1 VRWFVFLIALF
12 LALPG
17 SALAAGDAPPTVAL
31 TTPGAGPVAR
41 EIEVTAVAADDVE
54 VTKVEFRVRGILRFT
69 APTAP
74 YTGTFATGSVPDGP
88 ALIRAT
94 AYDSSGQTASSVV
107 DTFID
112 NTRPSLTVSGPD
124 KQRFLP
130 GATQTWDFN
139 ADDAGSG
146 LASVRCSV
154 QPINTAPT
162 FGDCTSAAEFVLSGQ
177 PEGTWTFSVRATDAA
192 GNFTQQGR
200 DFKIDGTAPETSI
213 ASGLADGAVTTDTTL
228 TWELAASENAT
239 FECRLGG
246 GSFAPCSG
254 GASHVTAGLAP
265 GTYTFEARATDLTGN
280 VDATPVRRT
289 FTVAAAGSPSATAS
303 AVSSSSAGTDAP
315 QIEVA
320 LRFRFV
326 SAARVTKIVGL
337 VVKNIPAGGTVTVTC
352 PSGCARKGYRKTK
365 RKGGELRLTPVTRK
379 KLKVGTEIR
388 VVVSKP
394 GMSSAVKVLTIRARK
409 APLVST
415 LCQPEGSPKPAA
427 C

>member
-31 TTPGAGPVAR
+31 TAPVAGPVAG
-41 EIEVTAVAADDVE
+41 EIEVAAVAGDDVE
-54 VTKVEFRVRGILRFT
+54 VTKVEFRVRGNLKHIDT
-69 APTAP
+69 TAP
-74 YTGTFATGSVPDGP
+74 YGGTFDTGSVPDGP
-88 ALIRAT
+88 APIRAT
-94 AYDSSGQTASSVV
+94 AYDSGGQTAYSVV
-107 DTFID
+107 ETFID

-124 KQRFLP
+124 RQRFIP
-130 GATQTWDFN
+130 GTTQTW
-139 ADDAGSG
+139 ALSAADAGSG

-154 QPINTAPT
+154 QPINTPPT
-162 FGDCTSAAEFVLSGQ
+162 FGDCTSATAFVLSGQ

-192 GNFTQQGR
+192 GNFAQQGR

-213 ASGLADGAVTTDTTL
+213 ASGPADGAVTADTTL
-228 TWELAASENAT
+228 TWELAASESAT
-239 FECRLGG
+239 FECRLAGG
-246 GSFAPCSG
+246 PFEPCSG

-289 FTVAAAGSPSATAS
+289 VTVAAAGSPLAGAS
-303 AVSSSSAGTDAP
+303 AVRSSVVDPDAP

-320 LRFRFV
+320 LRFSFV
-326 SAARVTKIVGL
+326 SAARATKIVGL
-337 VVKNIPAGGTVTVTC
+337 VVKNIPAGATVSVSC
-352 PSGCARKGYRKTK
+352 PSGCTKKTYRKTM
-365 RKGGELRLTPVTRK
+365 RKGGQLRLAPVTRK

-409 APLVST
+409 APLVTT
-415 LCQPEGSPKPAA
+415 LCQPEGSHKPAA